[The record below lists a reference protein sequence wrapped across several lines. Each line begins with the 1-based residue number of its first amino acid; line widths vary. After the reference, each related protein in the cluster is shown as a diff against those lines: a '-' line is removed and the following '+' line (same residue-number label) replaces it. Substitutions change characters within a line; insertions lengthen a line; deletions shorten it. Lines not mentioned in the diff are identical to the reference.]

1 MMSSRKRKSVGRP
14 RRHPIAATP
23 GERSESL
30 AEKAYRRLEEMIVT
44 LELAPGAVLSEAELS
59 KKLGIGRTPIG
70 EAVQRLARQ
79 DLITILP
86 RRGIVVA
93 EINIK
98 KQLKLLEVRREV
110 ERFIARCAARRA
122 SPEERRQFLEIAE
135 AMDVTI
141 RRDDVLTFVRLDHD
155 LNILC
160 AAAARNEYAAGF
172 MAIVHSL
179 SRRFWIVHYRQAAD
193 LAKGV
198 KSHADLARA
207 IAAGDAKAAGKAS
220 DRLLDYI
227 EEFTRASLTDFL

>member
-1 MMSSRKRKSVGRP
+1 MSSPKRKSTGRLRQSLIP
-14 RRHPIAATP
+14 ARL

-30 AEKAYRRLEEMIVT
+30 AEQAYRRLEEMIVT
-44 LELAPGAVLSEAELS
+44 LELAPGAVVSEAELS

-70 EAVQRLARQ
+70 EAVQRLARE

-110 ERFIARCAARRA
+110 ERFIAHSAARRA
-122 SPEERRQFLEIAE
+122 SQEERRQFLKIAE
-135 AMDVTI
+135 AMDATI
-141 RRDDVLTFVRLDHD
+141 LSDDVLSFVRLDHD

-172 MAIVHSL
+172 MSMVHSL
-179 SRRFWIVHYRQAAD
+179 SRRFWIVHYKQAAD

-207 IAAGDAKAAGKAS
+207 IAGGDAKAAGKAS

>member
-1 MMSSRKRKSVGRP
+1 MSFAKRKSSSSWRQSLSPAKRGAR
-14 RRHPIAATP
+14 
-23 GERSESL
+23 GESL
-30 AEKAYRRLEEMIVT
+30 TEQAYRRLEEMIVT
-44 LELAPGAVLSEAELS
+44 LDLAPGAVVSEAELS

-70 EAVQRLARQ
+70 EAVQRLARE

-122 SPEERRQFLEIAE
+122 SPEERRQLLKVAE
-135 AMDVTI
+135 AMDASL
-141 RRDDVLTFVRLDHD
+141 RRDDVLSFVRLDHD
-155 LNILC
+155 LNVLC

-172 MAIVHSL
+172 MAMVHSL
-179 SRRFWIVHYRQAAD
+179 SRRFWIVHHKQVAD

-207 IAAGDAKAAGKAS
+207 IASGDARAAGEAS
-220 DRLLDYI
+220 DRLIDYI

>member
-1 MMSSRKRKSVGRP
+1 MSSPKRKSTGRLRQSLIP
-14 RRHPIAATP
+14 ASL

-30 AEKAYRRLEEMIVT
+30 AEQAYRRLEEMIVT
-44 LELAPGAVLSEAELS
+44 LELAPGAVVSEAELS

-70 EAVQRLARQ
+70 EAVQRLARE

-122 SPEERRQFLEIAE
+122 SPEERRQLLKIAE
-135 AMDVTI
+135 AMDATI
-141 RRDDVLTFVRLDHD
+141 RRDDVLSFVRLDHY
-155 LNILC
+155 LNVLC

-172 MAIVHSL
+172 MAMVHSL
-179 SRRFWIVHYRQAAD
+179 SRRFWIVHHKQAAD
-193 LAKGV
+193 LTKGV

-207 IAAGDAKAAGKAS
+207 IASGDAKAAGEAS